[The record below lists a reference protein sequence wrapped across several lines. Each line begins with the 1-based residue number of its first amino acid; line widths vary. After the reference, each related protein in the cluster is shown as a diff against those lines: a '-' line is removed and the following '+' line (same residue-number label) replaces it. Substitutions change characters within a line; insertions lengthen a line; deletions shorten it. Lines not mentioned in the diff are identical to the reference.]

1 MMILDFG
8 RYLNIKTIHKTNHK
22 TSQKVKNGKY
32 YKRVNKYHSISQKT
46 NIIHIIIK
54 TVIAWQNNRI
64 KL

>member
-32 YKRVNKYHSISQKT
+32 YKRGYAIFITSFIFITKNERT
-46 NIIHIIIK
+46 NQYA
-54 TVIAWQNNRI
+54 TV
-64 KL
+64 LSLVYT